1 MRSKNFYYKLSF
13 IIILAFFAGVF
24 AFGEFL
30 NLPHFFTKP
39 FKFGLDLK
47 GGSRLIYEA
56 DMKPIPSK
64 ERDLALDGVRDVVER
79 RINIFG
85 VSEAR
90 VMTNKI
96 GDSYRLVIELP
107 GVKDLKQALEWIGKT
122 PFLEFKEQNPVP
134 ELTSE
139 QEKEMSDFNKE
150 AEEKA
155 ESILEKVKEEE
166 NFEVLAK
173 EYSEDLGSKER
184 GGDLDWFK
192 RGVMIPEF
200 EKVVFDELKQGEV
213 SHDLV
218 KTIFGFHIIKKTDER
233 EAEEEKEVKASHI
246 LIKTKSK
253 TDFIDFENWQPWKDT
268 GLDGS
273 KLKTARVE
281 FDSISNEPTVALEFR
296 EEGIKLW
303 GEITGRNIKKPLA
316 IFLDGKSIVDT
327 NEDGKIDGND
337 VYAPIVQGKI
347 SSGRAV
353 ISGNMTIDEA
363 KVLAKRL
370 QNGALPVNIG
380 EPIYQKTIGPTLGNI
395 SFQNSLKA
403 IIIGLLAICVFM
415 IFYYRVPGF
424 LASASLL
431 IYLSILLSLF
441 KLIPVTLTLAGIG
454 GVVLSIGMA
463 VDANVLIFERLK
475 EELKNNRP
483 FPIALEE
490 AFNRAWSAIRDGN
503 FTTLLVA
510 FIMFML
516 GTSFVKGF
524 ALTLSLGIL
533 ISMFSA
539 IFITKTFLQLFENTR
554 FEKIKWLWR

>member
-192 RGVMIPEF
+192 RGVMISEF
-200 EKVVFDELKQGEV
+200 EKVVFDELKQGEA
-213 SHDLV
+213 SQDLV
-218 KTIFGFHIIKKTDER
+218 KTIFGFHIIKKTGER
-233 EAEEEKEVKASHI
+233 EAKEEKEVKASHI

-253 TDFIDFENWQPWKDT
+253 TDFIDFENWQPWKGT